1 MVFLLLWID
10 FHSIR
15 YALMAMIPLAAGFLW
30 MIGLM
35 HLTGQQLTVVNVM
48 GLPMILGIGID
59 DGVHIV
65 HRWQHEGKGSIQ
77 TVFAS
82 TGKAILLTSLTT
94 MLAFGSLVFS
104 IYRGFA
110 QLGAALFVGVA
121 ACFLTTVIIL
131 SGIMGVVERK
141 KNNH

>member
-1 MVFLLLWID
+1 
-10 FHSIR
+10 
-15 YALMAMIPLAAGFLW
+15 
-30 MIGLM
+30 M

-65 HRWQHEGKGSIQ
+65 HRWRIEGKGKIF
-77 TVFAS
+77 TIFAS

-94 MLAFGSLVFS
+94 MLAFGSLIFS
-104 IYRGFA
+104 IWRGFG
-110 QLGAALFVGVA
+110 QLGAALFVGVG

-131 SGIMGVVERK
+131 AGIIGLIEK
-141 KNNH
+141 GK